1 MAKAELSKLT
11 AQPTEIEIRGKT
23 FKVSPLTIDDLAA
36 LEQWVRQERLVTFMR
51 ASKQVSIDPA
61 TYSRTMIGLTSMPI
75 SADEVS
81 AETSTIRGTRFILW
95 RMLQRHQ
102 PQIKLE
108 RLGDLVDV
116 NNLDEISA
124 IISAIG
130 GLEPEEETPNP
141 PAEKAVKAEVAAEGA
156 KS

>member
-36 LEQWVRQERLVTFMR
+36 LEQWVRQERLVAFMR
-51 ASKQVSIDPA
+51 ASQQVQVDPA
-61 TYSRTMIGLTSMPI
+61 VYTQTMIGLTSQPI

-81 AETSTIRGTRFILW
+81 AETATIRGTRFILW
-95 RMLQRHQ
+95 RMLQRYQ

-124 IISAIG
+124 IVSAVG
-130 GLEPEEETPNP
+130 GLEPEEETPHP
-141 PAEKAVKAEVAAEGA
+141 PVEGA
-156 KS
+156 VEAVVVGAKN